1 MPLFRRDKLAPEAQ
15 RVADSFKMVNASA
28 EFEDERAA
36 QYMEDNRPFFAAD
49 VAVIVNDLKLPC
61 K

>member
-1 MPLFRRDKLAPEAQ
+1 MPLFRREKLSPEGQ
-15 RVADSFKMVNASA
+15 RVADSFKMVNSSG

-36 QYMEDNRPFFAAD
+36 KYMDENRPFFAAD
-49 VAVIVNDLKLPC
+49 VKAIVSDLNLPR